1 MIYLTLAIEF
11 FKIGLFSIGGGLAT
25 IPFLSELGIKYGWY
39 TQKELV
45 DMIAISES
53 TPGPIGINMGTYVG
67 FKTAGVTGAIVAT
80 LFEVLPAIIV
90 ITIIAK
96 TLSKFKNNNSF
107 QKIMNGIRPCTFALI
122 VAAFIN
128 VFSNSVLP
136 INQINNLELFKAGFD
151 IRLILMFIGI
161 FAFKK
166 YTKFHPLIYIF
177 ISAILGIIIF

>member
-1 MIYLTLAIEF
+1 MIYLTLALEF

-25 IPFLSELGIKYGWY
+25 IPFLSELGTKYGWF

-53 TPGPIGINMGTYVG
+53 TPGPIGINMATYVG
-67 FKTAGVTGAIVAT
+67 FKTAGVFGSVIAT
-80 LFEVLPAIIV
+80 LFEVMPALII

-96 TLSKFKNNNSF
+96 AITKFKENIYF
-107 QKIMNGIRPCTFALI
+107 KKIMQGVRPCTFALI

-128 VFSNSVLP
+128 VFSNSVMP
-136 INQINNLELFKAGFD
+136 INQIANFEVFKAELD

-161 FAFKK
+161 YLFKRN
-166 YTKFHPLIYIF
+166 TKFHPLVYIA
-177 ISAILGIIIF
+177 ISAVIGIIIF